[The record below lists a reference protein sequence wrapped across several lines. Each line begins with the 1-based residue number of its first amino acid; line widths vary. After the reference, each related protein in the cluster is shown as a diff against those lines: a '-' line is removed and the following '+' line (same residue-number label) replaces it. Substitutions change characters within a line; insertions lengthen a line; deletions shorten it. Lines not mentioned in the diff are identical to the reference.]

1 MWFTWW
7 VFLLPFQKLDTHA
20 VLSFCECDEEEP
32 VLYSL
37 TIICMKGRPA
47 VCKLISGS
55 NYSTVTGRISQ
66 SPCLGTVSWKAF
78 LSSSSLVPR
87 LGVEHEHPRLLAQGG
102 SSSRGSHGEGFP
114 LSSCGFLSPAVC
126 PELFTLSLRTTHVS
140 GRCGWRNPRQWCGRP
155 VFLLQPSAF

>member
-1 MWFTWW
+1 M
-7 VFLLPFQKLDTHA
+7 LPFQKLDTHA

-66 SPCLGTVSWKAF
+66 SPCLGTVSWKAS

-140 GRCGWRNPRQWCGRP
+140 GHCGWRNPRQWCGRP
-155 VFLLQPSAF
+155 VFFLQPSAF